1 MGEHPS
7 ITHQLC
13 LGKWKGAAGMA
24 APRPKS
30 TGHDGCGREVLT
42 SGCLELRAKSVSS
55 QTLPQG
61 LGQVLETRAG
71 LVEEHGS

>member
-1 MGEHPS
+1 
-7 ITHQLC
+7 
-13 LGKWKGAAGMA
+13 MA
-24 APRPKS
+24 APSPKC
-30 TGHDGCGREVLT
+30 TGHDHCEREVLT

-61 LGQVLETRAG
+61 LGQVLETRSG